1 MFDRSICY
9 YYKRGDIAIHYHPHI
24 AHWLHL
30 ESNLSLLSTEEKN
43 LPFIP
48 QNRLNNGIKIEFKG
62 QNKFRIKSLAARY
75 VYFFEQENVASYET
89 TSSSYQLI
97 NLGCTGSLSA
107 KHQIDYSFGVNNL
120 FNVRYIDHL
129 SRLKTYE
136 IPNQGR
142 NIYVKLSLTL

>member
-1 MFDRSICY
+1 MKQTDAVFY
-9 YYKRGDIAIHYHPHI
+9 GGDIAIHYHPHI

-30 ESNLSLLSTEEKN
+30 ESNLSLLSTEES

-62 QNKFRIKSLAARY
+62 ENKLKINSLSAQY
-75 VYFFEQENVASYET
+75 VHFFEQENVAPYET
-89 TSSSYQLI
+89 TSSPYQLI
-97 NLGCTGSLSA
+97 NLGCTGSVSA
-107 KHQIDYSFGVNNL
+107 KHKIDYSLGVNNL
-120 FNVRYIDHL
+120 LNVIYIDHL

-136 IPNQGR
+136 IPNPGR